1 MTIELGRRLLSSGA
15 LPAQELHIALFAH
28 LTSNTHFLH
37 ALILRGAIDE
47 ATLDQEAQ
55 RSAIPTVS
63 KVVPNLDLVAR
74 LPRGLCASLLAV
86 PLRVDRISAVVDV
99 AAADPFD
106 THVAA
111 ELAFHLQSPVRV
123 AYARVSLIDEAI
135 SEIERALG
143 QEERLS
149 LPFSPD
155 NQPKRTETP
164 AFGSV
169 TAAIALQAARRSSDM
184 PIPLVRRS
192 QAPKPVP
199 FTSSDPREQDASRI
213 TRDAIVLDPDA
224 IAAAV
229 ATRFTA
235 HDVDDLARG
244 SLPRPPIP
252 PTFTAVPAPR
262 VDAISLD
269 EALASIE
276 QAASRD
282 AVVRALLRGMLSC
295 AGRVAVFAVRRDAFL
310 GWACSQDVAL
320 AKPFREVVIPR
331 GQPSALSDAC
341 EKGWFLGDPGTS
353 EADRI
358 LVSLFDPPADEI
370 SIVAVRLSG
379 RPAMLIVADRLTD
392 TMIATRTAD
401 RLARSAAAA
410 LLRIL
415 RTDKLHN
422 R

>member
-15 LPAQELHIALFAH
+15 LPVQELHIALFAH
-28 LTSNTHFLH
+28 LTSDTHFLH

-47 ATLDQEAQ
+47 STIDHEVHRAGL
-55 RSAIPTVS
+55 PTVS

-86 PLRVDRISAVVDV
+86 PLRADRFSAVVHV

-106 THVAA
+106 THVPT
-111 ELAFHLQSPVRV
+111 EIAFHLHSPVRV

-135 SEIERALG
+135 NEIERALG
-143 QEERLS
+143 EEDRLPR
-149 LPFSPD
+149 PFSPD
-155 NQPKRTETP
+155 SPPQRTDTP

-192 QAPKPVP
+192 QAPKAMPP
-199 FTSSDPREQDASRI
+199 TSSAPSEEDASRI
-213 TRDAIVLDPDA
+213 THDAIVLDPDA
-224 IAAAV
+224 IAAAA
-229 ATRFTA
+229 ATRFAT
-235 HDVDDLARG
+235 HDPNELARG

-252 PTFTAVPAPR
+252 PTFTSLPAPA
-262 VDAISLD
+262 VDAIGLD
-269 EALASIE
+269 EALACLE

-320 AKPFREVVIPR
+320 AKPFRDVVIPR

-341 EKGWFLGDPGTS
+341 DKGWFLGDPGPS
-353 EADRI
+353 EADRV
-358 LVSLFDPPADEI
+358 LASLFDPPADEI

-379 RPAMLIVADRLTD
+379 RPAMLIAADRLTD
-392 TMIATRTAD
+392 TLIATRTAD
-401 RLARSAAAA
+401 RLARSAAAS